1 MRSPA
6 NRWGCGSWG
15 VQEVDICS
23 IVAPITKYAVT
34 VLEPIDIRYH
44 LEKAVY
50 LAMNGRP
57 GPVWIDVP
65 LDVQASPIDET
76 TLRSFDPTEYAHAD
90 FIHGTSNIAEEVKRT
105 IEAFNACER
114 PLLFAGN
121 GIRLARAEKEF
132 EELRQYLGVPTV
144 ATWCAADLVPS
155 DDSTYVGR
163 PGSVAARG
171 ANFALQNCDLLLAI
185 GVRLDFAI
193 TGYAPQNL
201 AREAH
206 KIAVDIDPAELGK
219 LHPYL
224 QQPVC
229 ADARVFLTELLKHK
243 DQLKPRN
250 IEAWLTRC
258 ADWKTR
264 YPVVTD
270 EHRRPE
276 GLVSIFNLAEVLG
289 EEVSPNDRLVVG
301 NSGSGIEIYLLACP
315 TLHSQRLYHTAGLG
329 SMGYAIPMAIAVAI
343 ANPGREVIAVDGDG
357 GFMFNI
363 QELETIHR
371 LNLPIKFFVLNND
384 GYSSIRASQ
393 KAYFG
398 APSIGADRTTGL
410 TIPNL
415 SKVGA
420 SYGLGTYV
428 IEDQTGPAGRG
439 SQGAGHARA
448 RSVRRQR
455 ASRRGARAPPAVLPE
470 ARWQLCLQASRR
482 SLPLPAAR
490 RVPRQHDREAR
501 AGVAAGNPL
510 LPKATALTA
519 TGEALS
525 PMPHTYGIMQGR
537 LGPPEDGRFQSF
549 PRQHWREEFARARAA
564 GLDYIEW
571 IHDHYD
577 RGANPIFTADGLA
590 ELDALK
596 RKHGIATPALCGD
609 WFMDFPLIR
618 CSPEEC
624 AEREQHLHQ
633 LIPIA
638 ASIGATKIVLPFVDQ
653 SKIGTEAE
661 KQQVLGILE
670 RALPVA
676 QEHDVELHLEADFN
690 PADFAAFLTRIPH
703 PGLKVNWDSGNSSG
717 LGLCGHGRVCRLRR
731 PHRLRAYQGS
741 LS

>member
-1 MRSPA
+1 MKLSDYVLKFVADLGVKHVFLVTGGGAMHLNASLAGETRITPICNSHEQAAAICAEGYAKASHGLGVCMVTTGPGGTNAVTGVAGAWLDSTPTLFLSGQVKRPDRMFDAVTGKPLGMRQL
-6 NRWGCGSWG
+6 G
-15 VQEVDICS
+15 VQEVDICA
-23 IVAPITKYAVT
+23 IVSPITKYAQT
-34 VLEPIDIRYH
+34 ILEPNDIRYH
-44 LEKAVY
+44 LEKAVF

-57 GPVWIDVP
+57 GPVWIDIP
-65 LDVQASPIDET
+65 LDVQAAPIDET
-76 TLRSFDPTEYAHAD
+76 QLRGFDPEEYAHAD
-90 FIHGTSNIAEEVKRT
+90 FLHGTSNVPAEVARV

-132 EELRQYLGVPTV
+132 EELRKLLGVPTV

-155 DDSTYVGR
+155 DDATYVGR

-171 ANFALQNCDLLLAI
+171 ANFALQNCDFLLAV

-206 KIAVDIDPAELGK
+206 KIAVDIDAAELGK

-229 ADARVFLTELLKHK
+229 ADARDFLTELLKQK
-243 DQLKPRN
+243 SKIKPRS
-250 IEAWLTRC
+250 IQAWLDRC

-270 EHRRPE
+270 EHRKAE

-289 EEVSPNDRLVVG
+289 TEVSAEDRLVVG

-371 LNLPIKFFVLNND
+371 LQLPIKFFVLNND

-393 KAYFG
+393 AAYFG
-398 APSIGADRTTGL
+398 KASIGADKSTGL

-428 IEDQTGPAGRG
+428 IHDQTHLREDVRKVLEMKGP
-439 SQGAGHARA
+439 
-448 RSVRRQR
+448 VVCDVNVLPDEV
-455 ASRRGARAPPAVLPE
+455 RAPRLQSYQKPDGSFVSKPLEDLFPFLP
-470 ARWQLCLQASRR
+470 
-482 SLPLPAAR
+482 
-490 RVPRQHDREAR
+490 
-501 AGVAAGNPL
+501 
-510 LPKATALTA
+510 
-519 TGEALS
+519 
-525 PMPHTYGIMQGR
+525 
-537 LGPPEDGRFQSF
+537 
-549 PRQHWREEFARARAA
+549 REEF
-564 GLDYIEW
+564 L
-571 IHDHYD
+571 
-577 RGANPIFTADGLA
+577 ANMIV
-590 ELDALK
+590 K
-596 RKHGIATPALCGD
+596 
-609 WFMDFPLIR
+609 PL
-618 CSPEEC
+618 PE
-624 AEREQHLHQ
+624 
-633 LIPIA
+633 
-638 ASIGATKIVLPFVDQ
+638 
-653 SKIGTEAE
+653 
-661 KQQVLGILE
+661 
-670 RALPVA
+670 
-676 QEHDVELHLEADFN
+676 
-690 PADFAAFLTRIPH
+690 
-703 PGLKVNWDSGNSSG
+703 
-717 LGLCGHGRVCRLRR
+717 
-731 PHRLRAYQGS
+731 
-741 LS
+741 